1 MPKWSRSQDLPNYLS
16 NFTYDRFVSRFNS
29 RMYNILDGFESFTMY
44 YVLEDW
50 FFSYIEHTSLFRH
63 GDFIVIKL
71 RFLRMAFKV
80 HALFITPEQ

>member
-1 MPKWSRSQDLPNYLS
+1 
-16 NFTYDRFVSRFNS
+16 
-29 RMYNILDGFESFTMY
+29 MY

-50 FFSYIEHTSLFRH
+50 FFSYIEHTSLFRY